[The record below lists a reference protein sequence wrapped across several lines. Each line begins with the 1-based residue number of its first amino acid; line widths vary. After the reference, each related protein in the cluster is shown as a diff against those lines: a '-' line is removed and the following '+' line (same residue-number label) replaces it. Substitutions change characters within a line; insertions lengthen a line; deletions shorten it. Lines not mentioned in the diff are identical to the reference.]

1 MKCRAV
7 SICCFCVCVYIY
19 VCCVFLRPLPT
30 ILLNLTRAVSRRNV
44 TLALFFHTQ
53 FYKKTKQL
61 PVLMKCCEEIQP
73 HQWKPP
79 VEREEHRLPF
89 WLKVQR
95 SSSVC
100 QEQNFWSLRT
110 WQDVQG
116 LLYTSAALA
125 VKLGLKKSSV
135 TFPLLFLHLPSSLPY
150 Q

>member
-1 MKCRAV
+1 M
-7 SICCFCVCVYIY
+7 CVYIC
-19 VCCVFLRPLPT
+19 VCVFLRPLPT

-61 PVLMKCCEEIQP
+61 PILMKCCEEIQP

-100 QEQNFWSLRT
+100 QEQKVTTN
-110 WQDVQG
+110 
-116 LLYTSAALA
+116 LA
-125 VKLGLKKSSV
+125 VCSRPAS
-135 TFPLLFLHLPSSLPY
+135 HLCCFSCKIRT
-150 Q
+150 